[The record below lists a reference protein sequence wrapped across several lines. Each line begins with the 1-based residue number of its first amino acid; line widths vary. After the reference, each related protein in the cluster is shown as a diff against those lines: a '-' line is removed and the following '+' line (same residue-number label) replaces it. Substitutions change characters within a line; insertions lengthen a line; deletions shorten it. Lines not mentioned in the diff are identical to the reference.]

1 MTDPHEGLRAAL
13 ERHYDVVILDLLMPG
28 LPGITVLDRIVQRK
42 PHQVVIVLSCL
53 TDSRSKVQS
62 FELGADDYLAKPF
75 SFEELLVRVKARIRA
90 ARLSTGTLE
99 VGRLRLDL
107 VRRRV
112 EVGSRPVTLTEREF
126 LLLREL
132 MQSPGQT
139 VTKEHLLTTVWG
151 YSFDPGSNVVDVYVG
166 RLRHKLGA
174 GTIVTVSGEGYR
186 INAV

>member
-1 MTDPHEGLRAAL
+1 M
-13 ERHYDVVILDLLMPG
+13 
-28 LPGITVLDRIVQRK
+28 
-42 PHQVVIVLSCL
+42 
-53 TDSRSKVQS
+53 
-62 FELGADDYLAKPF
+62 
-75 SFEELLVRVKARIRA
+75 KARIRA

-174 GTIVTVSGEGYR
+174 GTIVTVRGEGYR